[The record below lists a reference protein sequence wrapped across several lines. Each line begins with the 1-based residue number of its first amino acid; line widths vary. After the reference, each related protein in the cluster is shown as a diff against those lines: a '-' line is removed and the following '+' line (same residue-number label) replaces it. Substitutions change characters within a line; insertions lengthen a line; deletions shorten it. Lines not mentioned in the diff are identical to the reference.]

1 MNNLYKIGD
10 FSKIVNLSI
19 KTLRY
24 YDEYGLLEP
33 SYVDEFTGY
42 RFYNDTNISECKLII
57 LLKSLDFTLEEILN
71 CKDNLT
77 AEVINAKIKEIDDK
91 IDLLNKKQK
100 RLMIIEQE
108 LSSAKDNSQNI
119 GINKPKVLVL
129 TPNKDNN
136 IAA

>member
-1 MNNLYKIGD
+1 MNNLYKIGE
-10 FSKIVNLSI
+10 FSKIVNLPI

-42 RFYNDTNISECKLII
+42 RYYNEANISECKLII
-57 LLKSLDFTLEEILN
+57 LLKSLYFTLEEILN

-77 AEVINAKIKEIDDK
+77 PEVITTKRKKLNDK
-91 IDLLNKKQK
+91 IDLLTKKQK
-100 RLMIIEQE
+100 KLMIIEQE
-108 LSSAKDNSQNI
+108 LSSVKDNSQNI
-119 GINKPKVLVL
+119 RTNKPKVLVL

>member
-1 MNNLYKIGD
+1 MNNLYKIGE
-10 FSKIVNLSI
+10 FSKIVNLPI

-42 RFYNDTNISECKLII
+42 RYYNDTNISECKLII
-57 LLKSLDFTLEEILN
+57 LLKSLDFTLEEISN

-77 AEVINAKIKEIDDK
+77 SEVIATKRKELNDK
-91 IDLLNKKQK
+91 IDLLTKKQK

-108 LSSAKDNSQNI
+108 LSSVKDNSQNI
-119 GINKPKVLVL
+119 QTNKPKVLVL

>member
-1 MNNLYKIGD
+1 MNNLYKIGE
-10 FSKIVNLSI
+10 FSKIVNLPI

-42 RFYNDTNISECKLII
+42 RYYNEANISECKLII
-57 LLKSLDFTLEEILN
+57 LLKSLYFTLEEILN

-77 AEVINAKIKEIDDK
+77 PEVITTKRKKLNDK
-91 IDLLNKKQK
+91 IDLLTKKQK

-108 LSSAKDNSQNI
+108 LSSVKDNSQHI
-119 GINKPKVLVL
+119 QTNKPKVLVL

>member
-1 MNNLYKIGD
+1 MNNLYKIGE
-10 FSKIVNLSI
+10 FSKIVNLPI

-42 RFYNDTNISECKLII
+42 RYYNEANISECKLII
-57 LLKSLDFTLEEILN
+57 LLKSLYFTLEEILN

-77 AEVINAKIKEIDDK
+77 PEVITTKRKKLNDK
-91 IDLLNKKQK
+91 IDLLTKKQK
-100 RLMIIEQE
+100 KLMIIEQE
-108 LSSAKDNSQNI
+108 LSSVKDKCQNI
-119 GINKPKVLVL
+119 QTNKPKVLVL

>member
-1 MNNLYKIGD
+1 MNNLYKIGE
-10 FSKIVNLSI
+10 FSKIVNLPI

-33 SYVDEFTGY
+33 SYVDEFNGY
-42 RFYNDTNISECKLII
+42 RYYNEANISECKLII
-57 LLKSLDFTLEEILN
+57 LLKSLYFTLEEILN

-77 AEVINAKIKEIDDK
+77 PEVITTKRKKPNDK
-91 IDLLNKKQK
+91 IDLLTKKQK

-108 LSSAKDNSQNI
+108 LSSVKDNSKNI
-119 GINKPKVLVL
+119 QTNKPKVLVL
-129 TPNKDNN
+129 TPNKDND

>member
-1 MNNLYKIGD
+1 MNNLYKIGE
-10 FSKIVNLSI
+10 FSKIVNLPI

-42 RFYNDTNISECKLII
+42 RYYNEANISECKLII
-57 LLKSLDFTLEEILN
+57 LLKSLYFTLEEILN

-77 AEVINAKIKEIDDK
+77 PEVITTKRKKLNDK
-91 IDLLNKKQK
+91 IDLLTKKQK

-108 LSSAKDNSQNI
+108 LSNVKDNSQNI
-119 GINKPKVLVL
+119 QTNKPKVLVL

>member
-10 FSKIVNLSI
+10 FSKIVNLPI

-42 RFYNDTNISECKLII
+42 RYYNDDNISECKLII

-77 AEVINAKIKEIDDK
+77 TEVIATKRKELNDR
-91 IDLLNKKQK
+91 IDLLNQKQK
-100 RLMIIEQE
+100 KLIILEQE
-108 LSSAKDNSQNI
+108 LAKNKAQNI
-119 GINKPKVLVL
+119 VTNKPKVLVL
-129 TPNKDNN
+129 TPNKVNRKV
-136 IAA
+136 A

>member
-1 MNNLYKIGD
+1 MNNLYKIGE
-10 FSKIVNLSI
+10 FSKIVNLPI

-33 SYVDEFTGY
+33 LYVDEFTGY
-42 RFYNDTNISECKLII
+42 RYYNDTNISECKLII

-77 AEVINAKIKEIDDK
+77 AEVINAKRKEIDDK
-91 IDLLNKKQK
+91 IDLLNKKKK

-108 LSSAKDNSQNI
+108 LSSVKDNSQNTQ
-119 GINKPKVLVL
+119 INKPKVLVL

>member
-10 FSKIVNLSI
+10 FSKIVNLPI

-42 RFYNDTNISECKLII
+42 RYYNDTNKSECKLII
-57 LLKSLDFTLEEILN
+57 LLKSLDFPLEEILN

-77 AEVINAKIKEIDDK
+77 AEVIATKRKELNDR
-91 IDLLNKKQK
+91 IDLLNQKQK
-100 RLMIIEQE
+100 KLMILEQE
-108 LSSAKDNSQNI
+108 LAKNKAQNI
-119 GINKPKVLVL
+119 VTNKPKVLVL
-129 TPNKDNN
+129 TPNKVNKKV
-136 IAA
+136 A

>member
-1 MNNLYKIGD
+1 MNNLYKIGE
-10 FSKIVNLSI
+10 FSKIVNLPI

-42 RFYNDTNISECKLII
+42 RYYNEANISECKLII
-57 LLKSLDFTLEEILN
+57 LLKSLYFTLEEILN

-77 AEVINAKIKEIDDK
+77 PEVITTKRKKPNDK
-91 IDLLNKKQK
+91 IDLLTKKQK

-108 LSSAKDNSQNI
+108 LSSVKYNSQNI
-119 GINKPKVLVL
+119 QTNKPKVLVL
-129 TPNKDNN
+129 TPK
-136 IAA
+136 IKIII

>member
-10 FSKIVNLSI
+10 FSKIVNLPI

-42 RFYNDTNISECKLII
+42 RYYNDDNISECKLII

-77 AEVINAKIKEIDDK
+77 AEVIATKRKELNDR
-91 IDLLNKKQK
+91 IDLLNQKQK
-100 RLMIIEQE
+100 KLMILEQE
-108 LSSAKDNSQNI
+108 LAKNKAQNI
-119 GINKPKVLVL
+119 VTNKPKVLVL
-129 TPNKDNN
+129 TPNKVNRKV
-136 IAA
+136 A

>member
-1 MNNLYKIGD
+1 MNNLYKIGE
-10 FSKIVNLSI
+10 FSKIVNLPI

-33 SYVDEFTGY
+33 SYVDEFNGY
-42 RFYNDTNISECKLII
+42 RYYNEANISECKLII
-57 LLKSLDFTLEEILN
+57 LLKSLYFTLEEILN

-77 AEVINAKIKEIDDK
+77 PEVITTKRKKPNDK
-91 IDLLNKKQK
+91 IDLLTKKQK

-108 LSSAKDNSQNI
+108 LSNVKDNSQNI
-119 GINKPKVLVL
+119 QTNKPKVLVL

>member
-1 MNNLYKIGD
+1 MNNLYKIGE
-10 FSKIVNLSI
+10 FSKIVNLPI

-42 RFYNDTNISECKLII
+42 RYYNEANISECKLII
-57 LLKSLDFTLEEILN
+57 LLKSLYFTLEEILN

-77 AEVINAKIKEIDDK
+77 PEVITTKRKKPNDK
-91 IDLLNKKQK
+91 IDLLTKKQK

-108 LSSAKDNSQNI
+108 LSSVKYNSQNI
-119 GINKPKVLVL
+119 QTNKPKVLVL
-129 TPNKDNN
+129 TPNKDND

>member
-10 FSKIVNLSI
+10 FSKIVNLPI

-24 YDEYGLLEP
+24 YDEYGLLKP

-42 RFYNDTNISECKLII
+42 RYYNDANISECKLII

-77 AEVINAKIKEIDDK
+77 TEVINAKRKEIDDK

-100 RLMIIEQE
+100 MLMIIEQG
-108 LSSAKDNSQNI
+108 LSSVKDNSQNTQS
-119 GINKPKVLVL
+119 NKPKILVL
-129 TPNKDNN
+129 TPNKDNS

>member
-1 MNNLYKIGD
+1 MNNLYKIGE
-10 FSKIVNLSI
+10 FSKIVNLPI

-33 SYVDEFTGY
+33 SYVDEFTGNRY
-42 RFYNDTNISECKLII
+42 YNDTNISECKLII
-57 LLKSLDFTLEEILN
+57 LLKSLDFTLEEISN

-77 AEVINAKIKEIDDK
+77 AEVIIAKIKELNDK
-91 IDLLNKKQK
+91 IDLLTKKQK

-108 LSSAKDNSQNI
+108 LSNVKDKSQNNQT
-119 GINKPKVLVL
+119 NKPKVLVL

>member
-1 MNNLYKIGD
+1 MNNLYKIGE
-10 FSKIVNLSI
+10 FSKIVNLPI

-33 SYVDEFTGY
+33 SYVDEFNGY
-42 RFYNDTNISECKLII
+42 RYYNEANISECKLII
-57 LLKSLDFTLEEILN
+57 LLKSLYFTLEEILN

-77 AEVINAKIKEIDDK
+77 PEVITTKRKKLNDK
-91 IDLLNKKQK
+91 IDLLTKKQK

-108 LSSAKDNSQNI
+108 LSNVKDNSQNI
-119 GINKPKVLVL
+119 RTNKPKVLVL

>member
-10 FSKIVNLSI
+10 FSKIVNLPI

-42 RFYNDTNISECKLII
+42 RYYNDTYISECKLII

-77 AEVINAKIKEIDDK
+77 VEVINAKRKEIDAK

-108 LSSAKDNSQNI
+108 LSSVKDNSQNI

-129 TPNKDNN
+129 TPNKDNS

>member
-1 MNNLYKIGD
+1 MNNLYKIGE
-10 FSKIVNLSI
+10 FSKIVNLPI

-42 RFYNDTNISECKLII
+42 RYYNEANISECKLII
-57 LLKSLDFTLEEILN
+57 LLKSLYFTLEEILN

-77 AEVINAKIKEIDDK
+77 PEVITTKRKKPNDK
-91 IDLLNKKQK
+91 IDLLTKKQK

-108 LSSAKDNSQNI
+108 LSNVKDNSQNI
-119 GINKPKVLVL
+119 QTNKPKVLVL

>member
-10 FSKIVNLSI
+10 FSKIVNLPI

-42 RFYNDTNISECKLII
+42 RYYNDTNKSECKLII

-77 AEVINAKIKEIDDK
+77 AEVIATKRKELNDR
-91 IDLLNKKQK
+91 IDLLNQKQK
-100 RLMIIEQE
+100 KLMILEQE
-108 LSSAKDNSQNI
+108 LAKNKSQNI
-119 GINKPKVLVL
+119 VTNKPKVLVL
-129 TPNKDNN
+129 TPNKVNRKV
-136 IAA
+136 A

>member
-1 MNNLYKIGD
+1 MNNLYKIGE
-10 FSKIVNLSI
+10 FSKIVNLPI

-42 RFYNDTNISECKLII
+42 RYYNDTNISECKLII
-57 LLKSLDFTLEEILN
+57 LLKSLGFTLEEILN

-77 AEVINAKIKEIDDK
+77 VEVINAKIKELNDK
-91 IDLLNKKQK
+91 IDLLTKKQK

-108 LSSAKDNSQNI
+108 LSNVKDNSQNI
-119 GINKPKVLVL
+119 QTNKPKVLVL

>member
-10 FSKIVNLSI
+10 FSKIVNLPI

-24 YDEYGLLEP
+24 YDEYGLLKP

-42 RFYNDTNISECKLII
+42 RYYNDTNISECKLII

-77 AEVINAKIKEIDDK
+77 TEVINTKRKEIDDN

-100 RLMIIEQE
+100 MLMIIEQE
-108 LSSAKDNSQNI
+108 LSSVKDNSQNTQS
-119 GINKPKVLVL
+119 NKPKVLIL
-129 TPNKDNN
+129 TPNKDNS